1 MNQEQKR
8 IYVGLFNHFRDGVLF
23 DFMNNDEI
31 TLSHEE
37 ETAAEDVEEAI
48 IGLLDVLDPEAQWDG
63 VEYAEGQVG
72 NFGCCAPSDDV
83 AGEGESGEAVDSE

>member
-8 IYVGLFNHFRDGVLF
+8 IYVGLINHFRDGVLF

-37 ETAAEDVEEAI
+37 ETAAEDVEKAI
-48 IGLLDVLDPEAQWDG
+48 VALLDVLDPEAQWDG
-63 VEYAEGQVG
+63 VELEEGQIG
-72 NFGCCAPSDDV
+72 NFGGGMLSDDV
-83 AGEGESGEAVDSE
+83 AREGESGEAVDSE

>member
-8 IYVGLFNHFRDGVLF
+8 IYVGLINHFRDGVLF
-23 DFMNNDEI
+23 DLMNNDEI

-37 ETAAEDVEEAI
+37 DKAAENVEAAI

-63 VEYAEGQVG
+63 VELEEGQIG
-72 NFGCCAPSDDV
+72 NFGGCVLSDDG
-83 AGEGESGEAVDSE
+83 AREGESGEAMDSE